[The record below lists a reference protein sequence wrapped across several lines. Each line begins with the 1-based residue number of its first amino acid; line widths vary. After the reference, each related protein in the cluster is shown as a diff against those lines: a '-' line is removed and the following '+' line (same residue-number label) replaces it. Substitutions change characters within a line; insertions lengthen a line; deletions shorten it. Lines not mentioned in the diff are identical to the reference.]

1 MKQPHFKNQQSNQ
14 TQEGEIRKRTYA
26 AAVIA
31 EGVRRVV
38 DVFFDGVKRSHS
50 VRVVVDEKNA
60 PEGVPGDSVVF
71 EIASFLKEN
80 ANVIAEGTRTCN
92 WNNTRVAER
101 VEPEKLRQPFTLLAG
116 FDESERHC

>member
-1 MKQPHFKNQQSNQ
+1 
-14 TQEGEIRKRTYA
+14 
-26 AAVIA
+26 
-31 EGVRRVV
+31 VV